1 MVDKARA
8 NRGFISIA
16 GLMQKVKT
24 KRNKPCKPVPEYLK
38 NFDPL
43 TREHAQALLA
53 AAGVGEDD
61 AIQAQI
67 EEALAKPGGDP
78 IPISS
83 N

>member
-16 GLMQKVKT
+16 GLMQKVKIR
-24 KRNKPCKPVPEYLK
+24 KSKPCKPAPEYLK

-53 AAGVGEDD
+53 VAGVGDD
-61 AIQAQI
+61 DTIQAQI
-67 EEALAKPGGDP
+67 EEALAHQGGAAAP
-78 IPISS
+78 IIS